1 MNVTFNSRK
10 SLAKAFVREAASKA
24 LNDAAFDLL
33 SKSKKLAP
41 LDEGDLRASGNTIP
55 STPQSLEAVVG
66 FDTPYAVRMHE
77 DLTYTPQ
84 EPGTGPKYLENP
96 ANQNAKKYRQH
107 IQSELRKANDSR

>member
-10 SLAKAFVREAASKA
+10 ALAKAFVRDAASRAINDSA
-24 LNDAAFDLL
+24 LDLM

-55 STPQSLEAVVG
+55 STPQTLEALVG

-84 EPGTGPKYLENP
+84 ETGTGPKYLEAP
-96 ANQNAKKYRQH
+96 ARANQKKYIDHIANEMRQV
-107 IQSELRKANDSR
+107 NDTK